1 MELTLKRM
9 LEDAEFKKYRGKG
22 YDPAEVDEFLAKAA
36 AMAGKVEVQL
46 TQALEKAQNA
56 DGTDVEAEVQ
66 RRLQE
71 QLAQNAANAPSEEEV
86 AEEARR
92 TLTMA
97 QRTADAAIKEARE
110 DAAAIVAQ
118 AEEKAALLNEEASTA
133 SQRAKESAQ
142 ADAEKDR
149 LEARSRLASE
159 IGELEGTRERLRSD
173 VNILER
179 HVEEQRSQ
187 LASTVTEL
195 QTILDD
201 PSGFRM
207 APVPTL
213 ANPDLPDF
221 SDLQSGQGETPSV
234 QDPEDG
240 VVDTEPETDEESE
253 AGEGQE
259 AVDESASE
267 PAAQLDLQPEA
278 DVDTGSNEEPAAAPD
293 PEPLPISLDEVVDH
307 EEPGVIDPGPP
318 TEPVSAVEIEQSDD
332 DPFLAEL
339 RKAISD
345 EEPLG
350 PRDEVLAPSNDALF
364 EDEDRRGWRF
374 GRRG

>member
-142 ADAEKDR
+142 AD
-149 LEARSRLASE
+149 
-159 IGELEGTRERLRSD
+159 
-173 VNILER
+173 
-179 HVEEQRSQ
+179 
-187 LASTVTEL
+187 
-195 QTILDD
+195 
-201 PSGFRM
+201 
-207 APVPTL
+207 
-213 ANPDLPDF
+213 
-221 SDLQSGQGETPSV
+221 
-234 QDPEDG
+234 
-240 VVDTEPETDEESE
+240 
-253 AGEGQE
+253 
-259 AVDESASE
+259 
-267 PAAQLDLQPEA
+267 
-278 DVDTGSNEEPAAAPD
+278 
-293 PEPLPISLDEVVDH
+293 
-307 EEPGVIDPGPP
+307 
-318 TEPVSAVEIEQSDD
+318 
-332 DPFLAEL
+332 
-339 RKAISD
+339 
-345 EEPLG
+345 
-350 PRDEVLAPSNDALF
+350 
-364 EDEDRRGWRF
+364 
-374 GRRG
+374 